1 MKPNNALQVLYDER
15 LVGTLA
21 MTADHKAAFQYSEEW
36 LEHGFPIS
44 PFSLPLKR
52 QVFVPNKDYFD
63 GLFGVFADSLPDNW
77 GRLLL
82 NRLLRAHGQNP
93 DKLTV
98 LERLAIVGKSGMGAL
113 TYYPEKEMQEKQG
126 HSNLDELAEQ
136 CQKLLNTEYSD
147 KLDALELNGNL
158 EISNVDWRADTYLNG
173 HEFTAG
179 EEVAQSQ
186 WRYSYTKLY
195 ASSKKDSVEAN
206 PVISISSGQF
216 EIYGCAEKA
225 ELTGDVEIT
234 VDGTAAVKVIGA
246 ESGSKLNGN
255 INVTINGNNGAT
267 LDSFIGRE
275 SSAEVTGNLELKLEG
290 TVQLSKWGGTY
301 EAIHYNSKD
310 VWGTLD
316 LTEAK
321 MSEDDIKRFSGF
333 ETVKGVDD
341 EEAAE
346 EISEEIP
353 DAAEKKSE
361 SDVIDETTEEIK
373 EETVKKDESKKDETA
388 DSNEIISSD
397 DTDDSEDASESD
409 DDNDQIKEE
418 EKSEDE
424 TVGTDEDT
432 QNGSESADEND
443 AEDAKDDADEE
454 EAEEI
459 QTSDTDADLA
469 EEIVE
474 D

>member
-1 MKPNNALQVLYDER
+1 MDTWKLYD
-15 LVGTLA
+15 G
-21 MTADHKAAFQYSEEW
+21 AFKPE
-36 LEHGFPIS
+36 FT
-44 PFSLPLKR
+44 
-52 QVFVPNKDYFD
+52 NKDGGNVYVQVAVTRD
-63 GLFGVFADSLPDNW
+63 GGENWLDTDKIRISYKEKADENTVMIGGTGYSSLEKALAKVQD
-77 GRLLL
+77 GDVIVL
-82 NRLLRAHGQNP
+82 NKDISLDGDVKMPAADFEITSADGQSYRVESRN
-93 DKLTV
+93 
-98 LERLAIVGKSGMGAL
+98 
-113 TYYPEKEMQEKQG
+113 
-126 HSNLDELAEQ
+126 
-136 CQKLLNTEYSD
+136 
-147 KLDALELNGNL
+147 ALELNGNL
-158 EISNVDWRADTYLNG
+158 EISHVDWRADTYLNG
-173 HEFTAG
+173 HDLTAG

-195 ASSKKDSVEAN
+195 ASSKKGSVKAN

-216 EIYGCAEKA
+216 EIYGCSEKA

-246 ESGSKLNGN
+246 ESGSKLDGD
-255 INVTINGNNGAT
+255 INVTIYGNEGAT

-290 TVQLSKWGGTY
+290 AVQLSKWGGTY

-316 LTEAK
+316 LTEAE

-333 ETVKGVDD
+333 ETVIGVDD
-341 EEAAE
+341 EEAEKKSAE
-346 EISEEIP
+346 EITEEIP

-432 QNGSESADEND
+432 KNGSESADEND